1 MNEELL
7 IAFGRHVR
15 TLRQQLEI
23 SQEELAAN
31 CGLDRTYISGIERG
45 KRNVSL
51 INIFR
56 LAKALGTTPSELLDF
71 TVEAANE

>member
-7 IAFGRHVR
+7 IAFGKHVR
-15 TLRQQLEI
+15 SLRQQLEI

-56 LAKALGTTPSELLDF
+56 LAEALGATPSALLDF
-71 TVEAANE
+71 SVETTNE